1 MEKSKFNHE
10 KLYRLIQTIAIVCM
24 FVSVALVIMMS
35 FGTIKASSGMLAVVL
50 IILVL
55 SASCMTVLPW
65 VKQLSKREFKILC
78 YVMFGLIG
86 VSFILWA
93 IDIVVAINLIDAA
106 KASNSEFNSVASLNF
121 LKISLILTFQVVVA
135 TLVASCAV
143 KYRKTMLIFQAITY
157 ISNAFIDFYGS
168 YALACIKITKDG
180 INFVGN
186 TAFLTNKITVMFAV
200 MALAFVIISN
210 WIVKRMDKRK
220 QRDALDPMYE
230 DIGKKS
236 KTTAPATEGKSVQE
250 QLKELKSLLDQNL
263 ITEEEYAKKRDDLI
277 NQL

>member
-1 MEKSKFNHE
+1 MEKSKNNE
-10 KLYRLIQTIAIVCM
+10 KLYRLIQTIAIVGM
-24 FVSVALVIMMS
+24 FVSVALVIMMG
-35 FGTIKASSGMLAVVL
+35 FEYIKYSSGMLALVL
-50 IILVL
+50 IILVV
-55 SASCMTVLPW
+55 SVCCMMTLPW
-65 VKQLSKREFKILC
+65 VKVLSKSEFKILC

-86 VSFILWA
+86 ISFILWA

-106 KASNSEFNSVASLNF
+106 KASNSNFNSVASLNF

-143 KYRKTMLIFQAITY
+143 KYRKTMLIFQVITY

-186 TAFLTNKITVMFAV
+186 TTFLTNKITVMFAV

-236 KTTAPATEGKSVQE
+236 KTTAPASEGKSVQA